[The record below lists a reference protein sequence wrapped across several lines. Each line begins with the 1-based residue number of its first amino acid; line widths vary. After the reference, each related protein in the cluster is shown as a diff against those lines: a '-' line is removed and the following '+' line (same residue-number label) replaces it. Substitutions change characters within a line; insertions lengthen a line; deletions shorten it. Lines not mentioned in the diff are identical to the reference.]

1 MLCPPLSLPR
11 RNSTKRPPERRP
23 TFGRT
28 TEKNSVTPPAPP
40 PPRLPPRPGVGGL
53 KIGAACQ
60 QLLPFLSL
68 SAGRVAGGEWCQRG
82 GRGWGRGGGRLDGRG
97 TGR

>member
-1 MLCPPLSLPR
+1 MLCPPLSLPQS
-11 RNSTKRPPERRP
+11 NSSKRPPERRP

-40 PPRLPPRPGVGGL
+40 LPHLPPRPGVGGL

-60 QLLPFLSL
+60 APLPFLSRY
-68 SAGRVAGGEWCQRG
+68 AGRVAGGERCQRG
-82 GRGWGRGGGRLDGRG
+82 RRERGRGGSRYDGRG
-97 TGR
+97 TGG